1 MDHFKEPMT
10 RLERRVSL
18 TLAHVFALRMLGF
31 FIVLPVLA
39 EHARLLPGGQ
49 SGLLVGLAMGA
60 AGLSQA
66 CLQIPMGWASD
77 RFGRRRVIALG
88 LACVLVGS
96 LVCAY
101 ASEVQTLIAGR
112 ILQGCGAV
120 SAAIS
125 ALVADHTRENQ
136 RTKAMALVG
145 MGIGLS
151 FTGSLALAPW
161 LYAHAAMAGI
171 FLLTAFL
178 ALASIGLVATVPA
191 VAPGAGSGP
200 GAAVGRGAA
209 PSPGAAVAPGGA
221 LGPGRALA
229 PGEGLGPG
237 RALAPG
243 EGLGPGK
250 VPLLASLRSVGQ
262 DPRLWRLDLGIF
274 VLNAVQMAMFVVVPG
289 YIVRSI
295 GLPLAEHWRLYLP
308 IVLVSF
314 ALALPLLRRAESRSA
329 LGGLMRTAVWV
340 LLAVQLG
347 WMVLM
352 QLGGDVA
359 ANGGALAGDVA
370 GPGSA
375 PSWLILP
382 AAITLLAFF
391 VAFNVLEAALP
402 AQVSRAA
409 ASTQRGTAMGVF
421 NTAQSLGLF
430 TGGALGGLLGAR
442 LDSAGVFLCCGALL
456 AALLFAIGKQGFSTP
471 GYQARSALPEA
482 SSPGVAGST

>member
-39 EHARLLPGGQ
+39 EYARLLPGGQ

-60 AGLSQA
+60 AGLAQA

-96 LVCAY
+96 LVCAF

-125 ALVADHTRENQ
+125 ALVADHTRESQ
-136 RTKAMALVG
+136 RTKAMAFVG

-151 FTGSLALAPW
+151 FTVSLALAPW

-171 FLLTAFL
+171 FLLTALL
-178 ALASIGLVATVPA
+178 ALASIGLVATVPSA
-191 VAPGAGSGP
+191 ASGAGSGMGAAAPPDVGLGSGAAAAPEVRLGP
-200 GAAVGRGAA
+200 GA
-209 PSPGAAVAPGGA
+209 A
-221 LGPGRALA
+221 LGPGKA
-229 PGEGLGPG
+229 
-237 RALAPG
+237 
-243 EGLGPGK
+243 
-250 VPLLASLRSVGQ
+250 PLLVSLQSVGR
-262 DPRLWRLDLGIF
+262 DPKLWRLDLGIF

-295 GLPLAEHWRLYLP
+295 GMPLAEHWRLYLP

-314 ALALPLLRRAESRSA
+314 AVALPLLRRAESRSA
-329 LGGLMRTAVWV
+329 LGRLMHTAVWI

-347 WMVLM
+347 WVALM
-352 QLGGDVA
+352 HTGGVV
-359 ANGGALAGDVA
+359 ANGGPVAGDAAASA
-370 GPGSA
+370 GSPTWA
-375 PSWLILP
+375 ILP
-382 AAITLLAFF
+382 AAIILLAFF

-402 AQVSRAA
+402 AQVSRVA
-409 ASTQRGTAMGVF
+409 ASTHRGTAMGVF

-430 TGGALGGLLGAR
+430 AGGALGGWLGAQ

-456 AALLFAIGKQGFSTP
+456 GALLFAIGKEGFSTP
-471 GYQARSALPEA
+471 GYQAKSAVPTA

>member
-39 EHARLLPGGQ
+39 EYARLLPGGQ

-60 AGLSQA
+60 AGLAQA

-77 RFGRRRVIALG
+77 RFGRRRVITLG
-88 LACVLVGS
+88 LACVIVGS
-96 LVCAY
+96 LVCAF

-125 ALVADHTRENQ
+125 ALVADHTRESQ

-145 MGIGLS
+145 IGIGLS
-151 FTGSLALAPW
+151 FTVSLALAPW
-161 LYAHAAMAGI
+161 LYARAAMAGI
-171 FLLTAFL
+171 FLLAALL
-178 ALASIGLVATVPA
+178 ALASIGLVATVPSA
-191 VAPGAGSGP
+191 ASGAGSGMGAAAPPELGLGSGAAAAPQAGFGSGAAAAPEVRLGP
-200 GAAVGRGAA
+200 GA
-209 PSPGAAVAPGGA
+209 A
-221 LGPGRALA
+221 LGPGKA
-229 PGEGLGPG
+229 
-237 RALAPG
+237 
-243 EGLGPGK
+243 
-250 VPLLASLRSVGQ
+250 PLLVSLQSVGR

-295 GLPLAEHWRLYLP
+295 GMPLAEHWRLYLP

-314 ALALPLLRRAESRSA
+314 AVALPLLRRAESRSA
-329 LGGLMRTAVWV
+329 LGRLMHTAVWI

-347 WMVLM
+347 WVALM
-352 QLGGDVA
+352 QTGGVV
-359 ANGGALAGDVA
+359 ANGGPVAADAAATAG
-370 GPGSA
+370 A
-375 PSWLILP
+375 PTWAILP
-382 AAITLLAFF
+382 AAIILLAFF

-402 AQVSRAA
+402 AQVSRVA
-409 ASTQRGTAMGVF
+409 ASTHRGTAMGVF

-430 TGGALGGLLGAR
+430 AGGALGGLLGAQ

-456 AALLFAIGKQGFSTP
+456 GALLFAIGKEGFSTP
-471 GYQARSALPEA
+471 GYQAKSAVPPA

>member
-151 FTGSLALAPW
+151 FTVSLALAPW

-171 FLLTAFL
+171 FLLTALL

-191 VAPGAGSGP
+191 VAPGAGSDP
-200 GAAVGRGAA
+200 GAATPLEGGL
-209 PSPGAAVAPGGA
+209 SPGTTLGA
-221 LGPGRALA
+221 
-229 PGEGLGPG
+229 
-237 RALAPG
+237 
-243 EGLGPGK
+243 GK
-250 VPLLASLRSVGQ
+250 APLLVSLRSVGR

-274 VLNAVQMAMFVVVPG
+274 ALNAVQMAMFVVVPG

-295 GLPLAEHWRLYLP
+295 GVPLAEHWRLYLP
-308 IVLVSF
+308 IVLASF
-314 ALALPLLRRAESRSA
+314 AVALPLLRRAESRSA

-347 WMVLM
+347 WMTLM
-352 QLGGDVA
+352 QTGGIVA
-359 ANGGALAGDVA
+359 TGAAVEGDAAAAAGA
-370 GPGSA
+370 STWA
-375 PSWLILP
+375 ILP
-382 AAITLLAFF
+382 AAVILFAFF

-430 TGGALGGLLGAR
+430 AGGALGGLLGAQ

-456 AALLFAIGKQGFSTP
+456 GALLFAIGKQGFSTP
-471 GYQARSALPEA
+471 DYQAKPAAPTA

>member
-151 FTGSLALAPW
+151 FTVSLALAPW

-191 VAPGAGSGP
+191 VAPGAGS
-200 GAAVGRGAA
+200 
-209 PSPGAAVAPGGA
+209 
-221 LGPGRALA
+221 
-229 PGEGLGPG
+229 
-237 RALAPG
+237 
-243 EGLGPGK
+243 GPGK

-295 GLPLAEHWRLYLP
+295 GFPLAEHWRLYLP

-347 WMVLM
+347 WMVFM

-409 ASTQRGTAMGVF
+409 ASTQRGTAMGMF

>member
-151 FTGSLALAPW
+151 FTVSLALAPW

-191 VAPGAGSGP
+191 VAPGAGSGQ
-200 GAAVGRGAA
+200 GTAVGRGAA
-209 PSPGAAVAPGGA
+209 PGPGAALAPGGA
-221 LGPGRALA
+221 
-229 PGEGLGPG
+229 
-237 RALAPG
+237 
-243 EGLGPGK
+243 LGPGK